1 MSELTMCEVG
11 TRKRSQTSH
20 SRSFASLIQN
30 EKRSAGSS
38 GSLASSN
45 GDSDTTVES
54 IDSMGSSSGDEED
67 EDRYKSFDD
76 EFPVAEDEIDEVE
89 GGLRKR
95 ARRVLDDVF
104 SLEFDY
110 ALGAGFD
117 IEQSPPASLD
127 DSDVPLSTGPGTG
140 TWRTIPSEMVFLRYQ

>member
-1 MSELTMCEVG
+1 MDLLISELSIKCEVG
-11 TRKRSQTSH
+11 ITPRKVTR
-20 SRSFASLIQN
+20 SRSFSSLIQN
-30 EKRSAGSS
+30 KKREAGSS

-45 GDSDTTVES
+45 GGDSDTTVES

-76 EFPVAEDEIDEVE
+76 EVPVAEEEVE

-127 DSDVPLSTGPGTG
+127 ESEVPLSTGPGT
-140 TWRTIPSEMVFLRYQ
+140 WKTIPSEMVFLRY

>member
-1 MSELTMCEVG
+1 
-11 TRKRSQTSH
+11 
-20 SRSFASLIQN
+20 
-30 EKRSAGSS
+30 
-38 GSLASSN
+38 
-45 GDSDTTVES
+45 
-54 IDSMGSSSGDEED
+54 MGSSSGDEED

-76 EFPVAEDEIDEVE
+76 EVPVAEEEVE

-127 DSDVPLSTGPGTG
+127 ESEVPLSTGPGT
-140 TWRTIPSEMVFLRYQ
+140 WKTIPSEMVFLRY

>member
-1 MSELTMCEVG
+1 MDLLISELSTKCEVG
-11 TRKRSQTSH
+11 ITPRQATR
-20 SRSFASLIQN
+20 SRSFASLIQDK
-30 EKRSAGSS
+30 KREAGSS

-76 EFPVAEDEIDEVE
+76 EVPVAEEEVE

-95 ARRVLDDVF
+95 ARRVLDGVF
-104 SLEFDY
+104 SLF
-110 ALGAGFD
+110 
-117 IEQSPPASLD
+117 Q
-127 DSDVPLSTGPGTG
+127 
-140 TWRTIPSEMVFLRYQ
+140 WRLCQLR